1 MTCTKLSAACVVSLV
16 GGLVSVSSGGGLTQA
31 DMDDLLAQMTV
42 AEKAGQMTQ
51 LSVSTIVDG
60 EELPG
65 HPFTISDE
73 KLRDIVVKHGVGSL
87 FGVWHGPLT
96 VERWRDMVERIQ
108 DLAVE
113 ETRLGIPVVF
123 AQDSVHGA
131 NYLIDGTVFPHNLNM
146 AATWD
151 PDLGVEVGRVTAIE
165 TRACG
170 THWNFSPVA
179 DVMRQPKWSRV
190 FETFGED
197 PLLVGT
203 MASGVIRGMQGS
215 GRPGALASDTAV
227 AATAKHFL
235 GYPDPLSGK
244 DRTPA
249 YIPPTQLRD
258 IYLPPFRMAF
268 ESGARTVMIN
278 SGEINGV
285 PVHADPRLLIDL
297 LRGELG
303 FEGVAV
309 TDWGDINKLVDVH
322 RVAQDRK
329 EAARMA
335 IEAGV
340 DMSMVAQGTD
350 FTTNVIELVKEGR
363 LSETTLD
370 RSVRRILNL
379 KNELGLFENPISG
392 ESSVELIGSPEHQV
406 LSARA
411 ARESMVLLRNTD
423 GVLPIAEGSKIL
435 VTGPTADDLVP
446 LHGSWTYSWQG
457 HERGWYPAD
466 VPTVVEAVR
475 ERFGEDHVLY
485 EPGAS
490 YDTDLGIAAAA
501 EAADHSDVVV
511 LCLGEWPGTERPGD
525 LTNFNLDRAQLD
537 LARALI
543 ATGKPVVMVM
553 VTNRPRTFGEVE
565 EGLAG
570 IIWAGEPG
578 PHGGPAI
585 AGLLAGDDNPS
596 GRLPFSYPRD
606 PASVTAYDRK
616 QSEDV
621 RSDFS
626 SQGQITLFPF
636 GSGMGFAPFEYSSL
650 DVGVNGRTVTVRTTV
665 RNAGDRAG
673 QEVVQVYAEDLIA
686 SVTPHKR
693 RLKAFKKIGL
703 KPGESRELVF
713 KLGEADLS
721 MIDRDGMRV
730 FEPGSFKIEVGG
742 LSREIVVE

>member
-1 MTCTKLSAACVVSLV
+1 MTCMFFRAAMAGTIGLASTAF
-16 GGLVSVSSGGGLTQA
+16 GGAMTAA
-31 DMDDLLAQMTV
+31 DIDDLLARMTV

-51 LSVSTIVDG
+51 LSVSMLIDG
-60 EELPG
+60 EETPG
-65 HPFTISDE
+65 SPWTISDE
-73 KLRDIVVKHGVGSL
+73 KLRDIVVNHGVGSL
-87 FGVWHGPLT
+87 FGVWHGPLS
-96 VERWRDMVERIQ
+96 VERWRGLVERIQ

-131 NYLIDGTVFPHNLNM
+131 NYLIDGTIFPHNLNM

-151 PDLGVEVGRVTAIE
+151 PGLGVEVGRVTAIE

-179 DVMRQPKWSRV
+179 DVMRQPAWSRV

-197 PLLVGT
+197 PLLAGT
-203 MASGVIRGMQGS
+203 MAAGVIRGMEDDG
-215 GRPGALASDTAV
+215 LASDTAV
-227 AATAKHFL
+227 AATVKHFL
-235 GYPDPLSGK
+235 GYPAPLSGK

-249 YIPPTQLRD
+249 YIAPTQLHD
-258 IYLPPFRMAF
+258 IHLPSFRMAF
-268 ESGARTVMIN
+268 EAGAETVMIN

-285 PVHADPRLLIDL
+285 PVHADPRILIDL

-322 RVAQDRK
+322 RVAADKK

-340 DMSMVAQGTD
+340 DMSMVAQETS
-350 FTTNVIELVKEGR
+350 FTTNVIELVEEGR

-370 RSVRRILNL
+370 RSVRRILKL
-379 KNELGLFENPISG
+379 KSDLGLFDEPVSG
-392 ESSVELIGSPEHQV
+392 ASSVDLIGSDEHHA

-411 ARESMVLLRNTD
+411 ARDGLVLLRNEG

-435 VTGPTADDLVP
+435 VTGPTSDDLVP

-457 HERGWYPAD
+457 HERGWYPEL
-466 VPTVVEAVR
+466 PTVADALR
-475 ERFGEDHVLY
+475 KRFGEGSVVHHA
-485 EPGAS
+485 GTS
-490 YDTDLGIAAAA
+490 YSEDIDTAAAV
-501 EAADHSDVVV
+501 EAASDADVVV
-511 LCLGEWPGTERPGD
+511 LCLGENPGTERPGD
-525 LTNFNLDRAQLD
+525 LTDLNLDRAQLD
-537 LARALI
+537 LAEELI
-543 ATGKPVVMVM
+543 GTGKPVVLVM
-553 VTNRPRTFGEVE
+553 VTNRPRTFGRIADD
-565 EGLAG
+565 LAG
-570 IIWAGEPG
+570 VVWAGHPG

-585 AGLLAGDDNPS
+585 AGLLAGDFNPS

-606 PASVTAYDRK
+606 PATLSTYDRK

-626 SQGQITLFPF
+626 TGGHNVMYTF
-636 GSGMGFAPFEYSSL
+636 GSGMGYSPFEYSSL
-650 DVGVNGRTVTVRTTV
+650 DVGVDGRDVTVRATV
-665 RNAGDRAG
+665 RNAGEIAG
-673 QEVVQVYAEDLIA
+673 REVVQVYGGDLVA
-686 SVTPHKR
+686 SVTPHVR
-693 RLKAFKKIGL
+693 RLKAFEKISL
-703 KPGESRELVF
+703 EPGASREVVF
-713 KLGEADLS
+713 TLGEDDLS
-721 MIDRDGMRV
+721 MIDRDGRRV
-730 FEPGSFKIEVGG
+730 FEPGAFRIEVGG